1 MEKPLFIAI
10 GVHNANGMQPL
21 EGALKGVKD
30 LTFWAQSCGYDT
42 IAIDDRSKNVNIAR
56 IRNCLT
62 PDEGDEPSPA
72 MLLDRPRIVVY
83 FCGHGIHAPAD
94 QYWILSA
101 GLKQPGERISAV
113 GFREVL
119 ATYGPKQI
127 AFIIDACRSPM
138 VVTGYGSAVVDA
150 YEAEVKSPQKD
161 TFYSCADGTASFAMP
176 AKDGKPAYCIFSET
190 LFKALSRPDPD
201 DDNLDELYL
210 DLGRRV
216 ITSQSLA
223 NYLETHVPEIALL
236 KAGKIQT
243 PLCETGFRPKNNNY
257 VVFAEDIFKSIS
269 APIIEISPSLPEIDQ
284 RNFVNYK
291 IALSKERQ
299 PNRIERS
306 RSEWR
311 APFIEEVQNYIQS
324 SPSWSHRNL
333 FGPCLVVSNP
343 SPVLVGENTSSYDIW
358 LRSLPHLERS
368 MGYCCWEPYGK
379 GFLNT
384 HNSDVFIVNVED
396 LYSPIILFRHLWCAM
411 TFKQVSAQNDNAIG
425 GIDLLAWGGRYDY
438 RPSRADMLS
447 MGELDGTEALKG
459 FSEGT
464 LNSDDIRIF
473 TQSMRNMKHVD
484 PMLGIIAAYLYNR
497 IGDVENIRRMCYYY
511 HWHDQAVPFDIAM
524 LAGVPLDYNRRES
537 LFTINVPEVRKT
549 PEAERTENAPQF
561 TWEST
566 PLAHITVAGVTPI
579 LRVGWQHIRNS
590 KHRIHRQC
598 LELIDH
604 LTEAPI
610 TTFSGNEVGEALIK
624 AFKGLASRSID

>member
-21 EGALKGVKD
+21 EGVLKGIDD
-30 LTFWAQSCGYDT
+30 LTLWAQSCGYDA
-42 IAIDDRSKNVNIAR
+42 IAIDDRAEKVNIAR

-62 PDEGDEPSPA
+62 PDEGGKPSPA
-72 MLLDRPRIVVY
+72 ILLDRPRIVVY
-83 FCGHGIHAPAD
+83 FCGHGIHAPGD

-101 GLKQPGERISAV
+101 GLNQPGERIGAV

-119 ATYGPKQI
+119 ATYGSKQI
-127 AFIIDACRSPM
+127 AFISDACRSPI
-138 VVTGYGSAVVDA
+138 VVIGQGSAVVDA
-150 YEAEVKSPQKD
+150 YEAKVNFPQKD
-161 TFYSCADGTASFAMP
+161 IFYSSADGTASFAMP
-176 AKDGKPAYCIFSET
+176 AKNGKPAYCIFSEV
-190 LFKALSRPDPD
+190 LFKALSVPDKV
-201 DDNLDELYL
+201 NLDPLYL
-210 DLGRRV
+210 KLGKRV
-216 ITSQSLA
+216 VTSQSLG
-223 NYLETHVPEIALL
+223 NYLEAHVPEIALL
-236 KAGKIQT
+236 EAGKIQT
-243 PLCETGFRPKNNNY
+243 PLCDTGFRPENNDY
-257 VVFAEDIFKSIS
+257 VVFAEDIFKSVS
-269 APIIEISPSLPEIDQ
+269 APHIEISPSLPEINQ

-291 IALSKERQ
+291 IALSQERQ

-324 SPSWSHRNL
+324 SLSWTHHRP

-343 SPVLVGENTSSYDIW
+343 SPVLIGQNTYFTSYDIW
-358 LRSLPHLERS
+358 RRSLPHLESS
-368 MGYCCWEPYGK
+368 MGYWFWEDE

-384 HNSDVFIVNVED
+384 YNSNVFIVNVED
-396 LYSPIILFRHLWCAM
+396 LYSPVILFRNLWCAM

-447 MGELDGTEALKG
+447 MGELYGTEALKG

-473 TQSMRNMKHVD
+473 TQAMRMAKHVD

-497 IGDVENIRRMCYYY
+497 IGDIDNIRRMCYYY
-511 HWHDQAVPFDIAM
+511 HWHDQDVPFDIAM
-524 LAGVPLDYNRRES
+524 LAGVPLDYNS
-537 LFTINVPEVRKT
+537 KQHLFTINVPEVRET

-566 PLAHITVAGVTPI
+566 PLVHLNVAGVTPI

-598 LELIDH
+598 LGLIDH

-610 TTFSGNEVGEALIK
+610 TTFSGNKVGEALIQ
-624 AFKGLASRSID
+624 AFKEF